1 MTKGLSRKQII
12 IPMES
17 NNMERI
23 MTQSNVYIANI
34 NQQLKYIKSETLVDF
49 MYFNNKIIIII
60 ANKVATSLDLDIM
73 EKYIKKINNVDL
85 SNIMSLKF
93 P

>member
-49 MYFNNKIIIII
+49 MYFKNKIIIII
-60 ANKVATSLDLDIM
+60 INEVATSLDLDIM

>member
-1 MTKGLSRKQII
+1 
-12 IPMES
+12 
-17 NNMERI
+17 
-23 MTQSNVYIANI
+23 
-34 NQQLKYIKSETLVDF
+34 

-60 ANKVATSLDLDIM
+60 INEVATSLDLDIM

>member
-60 ANKVATSLDLDIM
+60 TNKVATSLDLDIM